1 MSSSNPVIAA
11 ADALSAAAASGTPC
25 APVKDGIAVLGIEGA
40 YAVQSELTR
49 RAIVG
54 ARTLVGRKIGLTS
67 KAVQTQ
73 LGVDQPDYGM
83 LFADMEIADH
93 EIIPLSRFLQPR
105 VEAEI
110 AFVLDR
116 DLDDAEITLGKL
128 IPAIAFALP
137 AIEIVDSRIA
147 DWKISILDT
156 IADNASSGAYVLG
169 GSPAKIGDLDLR
181 LCGMSMELKGEP
193 VSIGCGAACLGNPL
207 NAALWLARRMAALGS
222 PLKAGDVV
230 LSGAL
235 GPMIPVTPGANYTAR
250 INGLGAVTA
259 HFGEKA

>member
-1 MSSSNPVIAA
+1 MSSNNPIIAA

-25 APVKDGIAVLGIEGA
+25 APVKDSIAALGIDGA

-49 RAIVG
+49 RAIAG

-83 LFADMEIADH
+83 LFTDMEIADH

-193 VSIGCGAACLGNPL
+193 VSVGCGAACLGNPL

-250 INGLGAVTA
+250 INGLGTVTA